1 MRSKILISTTLV
13 TTVLAAG
20 LIGAKLGS
28 NSLKTKPATSH
39 RTSSEKQVN
48 NPPVSSPATKQSSVA
63 STSSPW
69 SANKS
74 QQLAIGQVKWVNTT
88 SHITL
93 VMILIYTV
101 SYSQHPSRTVP

>member
-1 MRSKILISTTLV
+1 M

-20 LIGAKLGS
+20 LPIGAKLGS
-28 NSLKTKPATSH
+28 NSLETAPATNH
-39 RTSSEKQVN
+39 RTSSAKQVN
-48 NPPVSSPATKQSSVA
+48 NPPASSPATKHSAVA

-74 QQLAIGQVKWVNTT
+74 QQLARIYAELGKVKWVNTT
-88 SHITL
+88 GHNITL